1 MSVALAPAPA
11 RHKPLGRA
19 VKVARIQ
26 TVNLPIQLGM
36 PWLILGIA
44 FAINLVIFAL
54 VPDPPAGEPKVTG
67 AILSIYVFML
77 IAHLQSMTQVFPFAL
92 GLSVTRRDFFT
103 GTSLLIVAQS
113 LVQGILLTIMLG
125 IERLTGGWGMDLS
138 FFGVPFLVQ
147 DNWFLQALVYTVPFL
162 LLSFAS
168 IFAGTVYKRWGQF
181 GVYVLMIGGLVLLG
195 AAAVITTWQQAWGA
209 VGRFFADTSALV
221 LLAGYPLV
229 LSVLLA
235 AAGYL
240 ALRRAT
246 P

>member
-44 FAINLVIFAL
+44 FAVNLVIFAL

-92 GLSVTRRDFFT
+92 GLSVTRRDFFA

-113 LVQGILLTIMLG
+113 LVQGILLTILLAV
-125 IERLTGGWGMDLS
+125 ERATGGWGMDLH

-147 DNWFLQALVYTVPFL
+147 DDWFLQVVAYTVPFL
-162 LLSFAS
+162 LVSFAS
-168 IFAGTVYKRWGQF
+168 IFVGTLYKRWGQL
-181 GVYVLMIGGLVLLG
+181 GMYVLSIGSLVLG
-195 AAAVITTWQQAWGA
+195 GVAVVIITWQQAWGA
-209 VGRFFADTSALV
+209 VGRFFADTSAFM

-240 ALRRAT
+240 VLRRAT

>member
-1 MSVALAPAPA
+1 MSVAVAPAPA
-11 RHKPLGRA
+11 RHNPLDRA

-36 PWLILGIA
+36 PWLILGLA
-44 FAINLVIFAL
+44 FVVNLVVFSL

-67 AILSIYVFML
+67 AIMSIYIFML

-92 GLSVTRRDFFT
+92 GLSVTRRDFFA

-113 LVQGILLTIMLG
+113 VVQGILLTILLAV
-125 IERLTGGWGMDLS
+125 ERATGGWGMDLS

-147 DNWFLQALVYTVPFL
+147 DNWFLQVIAYSVPFL
-162 LLSFAS
+162 LVSFAS
-168 IFAGTVYKRWGQF
+168 IFAGTAYKRWGQL
-181 GVYVLMIGGLVLLG
+181 GMYVLSIGGLVLGG
-195 AAAVITTWQQAWGA
+195 AAAVIITWQQAWGS
-209 VGRFFADTSALV
+209 VGRFFADTSPLT
-221 LLAGYPLV
+221 LLAGYPLI
-229 LSVLLA
+229 LSVILA

>member
-209 VGRFFADTSALV
+209 VGRFFADTSALM

>member
-1 MSVALAPAPA
+1 MSVAPAPAPA
-11 RHKPLGRA
+11 RHEPLGRA
-19 VKVARIQ
+19 MKVARIQ
-26 TVNLPIQLGM
+26 TVNLPVQLGM

-44 FAINLVIFAL
+44 FAVNLVIFAL

-67 AILSIYVFML
+67 AVMSIYIFML

-113 LVQGILLTIMLG
+113 LVQGILLTILLAV
-125 IERLTGGWGMDLS
+125 ERATGGWGMALH

-147 DNWFLQALVYTVPFL
+147 DDWFLQVVAYTVPFL
-162 LLSFAS
+162 LVSFAS
-168 IFAGTVYKRWGQF
+168 IFAGTLYKRWGQL
-181 GVYVLMIGGLVLLG
+181 GMYVLSIGSLVLG
-195 AAAVITTWQQAWGA
+195 GVAVVIITWQQAWGA
-209 VGRFFADTSALV
+209 VGRFFADTSALM

-235 AAGYL
+235 AASYL
-240 ALRRAT
+240 VLRRAT